1 MTRHFAELTAA
12 ADLPPIR
19 LHDLRHGAATLALA
33 AGADLKTVSEML
45 GHSSIVIT
53 ADTYTSVLPEH
64 ARAAAESAAAL
75 IAGSRTTGIENS
87 APILHPYKI
96 QNAGSDAPEEASL
109 QVRRVRRQGLEP
121 RTRGLRV
128 GREPSWSMRLR
139 PSQAA
144 DLRLC
149 RTDHR
154 PRPGLPGPV
163 RGRCLAFP

>member
-1 MTRHFAELTAA
+1 
-12 ADLPPIR
+12 
-19 LHDLRHGAATLALA
+19 
-33 AGADLKTVSEML
+33 ML

-75 IAGSRTTGIENS
+75 LAGSRSTGAQLD
-87 APILHPYKI
+87 APIMHPYKI

-128 GREPSWSMRLR
+128 
-139 PSQAA
+139 
-144 DLRLC
+144 
-149 RTDHR
+149 
-154 PRPGLPGPV
+154 
-163 RGRCLAFP
+163 RCSAS